1 MHYVPPKF
9 LGIMLVIISSIC
21 FAFVPNSAK
30 IALDEGT
37 SLALLLV
44 SRYAIGVALLLPIIF
59 LQKQSWLS
67 QMA

>member
-1 MHYVPPKF
+1 MQYVPPKF

-37 SLALLLV
+37 SLAFLLV
-44 SRYAIGVALLLPIIF
+44 
-59 LQKQSWLS
+59 
-67 QMA
+67 